1 MKRKILAG
9 LLALALT
16 CTSAMQFLP
25 GDVRAEDQKDDVGT
39 TYYVSSRN
47 GDDLNKGTSEDE
59 AFATLDKIN
68 EITLQPGDEVL
79 LERGSV
85 FEDQYLHVKGSG
97 DAKDPII
104 ISAYGEGD
112 MPQINAN
119 GKGVWYQDFGKPL
132 DNANHKYKGNVS
144 TALLL
149 NDVEYI
155 EISDLE
161 ITNDRDKGID
171 DADKGLAYNDQN
183 VMDRTGVAS
192 CTSNIGTADHIVLDN
207 LYIHDVDGNVY
218 NKHMLNGGIYFIT
231 ALPKNEEETGISRYN
246 DIQIKNCRVD
256 TVNRWGIALS
266 YTAYWDKF
274 KTKAISDEICQK
286 YGATNVLVENNYIK
300 DAGGDSITTMYCYR
314 PMVQNN
320 VSEGAARQI
329 NTTDYSQTSF
339 GRVAA
344 AIWPWKCKDAVFQYN
359 ECFNTLNAAS
369 GNGDGQAWDAD
380 WGDGT
385 LYQYNYSHGN
395 TGGAVM
401 FCGEQAYRN
410 TFRYNISQ
418 EDLLGVLNLPSQP
431 DAHVYNNTF
440 YMKENV
446 NFIRQS
452 GMASNGKTTLEN
464 NIIYYSGETP
474 RTENW
479 NPGGR
484 STYDNNLYYNYTNVP
499 SSDKNAIQAA
509 KGTQVMADPGT
520 APTSTEGKAQSHNN
534 PDEKTVFDGY
544 KLVEDS
550 LAVNAG
556 KIIKDESGKAVEKD
570 FFGKNVGAIPEIGAA
585 ESDAVTL
592 AIRSDVYDIADG
604 EISGLVKGTTVE
616 QFLANLIYDD
626 GVTIVVKNASGDTLH
641 ADDVV
646 KGGMSVE
653 LTFENDSATYSIA
666 ANKDNE
672 LKSSIFMVEGSTI
685 YVPSTEKNPMSVE
698 EVKAGVTVHETATV
712 SVRNNDTEVTE
723 GNATEGMTLR
733 ITAENGDMNDF
744 NISVK
749 NDYQWALDYAGNVQ
763 GNVWFAQM
771 RTSDTDYKNLTDY
784 DPQYPNWVVDQW
796 YGPGVDLPNH
806 TTPTDENTHG
816 LLSDTTGP
824 TVSEGMAMTFRAPKD
839 GYVSFNVKDDEPYLR
854 QSGNAGGSVELK
866 LTVNGETIQSCVLEE
881 SKVQGDFPA
890 VEKLKVE
897 KGDFI
902 RVEAK
907 NNGKP
912 TKPSIHVT
920 PEIQYLNE
928 SIEEETETLR
938 PAVLAYL
945 VELAKEQKENGAL
958 EGVVESV
965 VEIFETR
972 LEYAESLLAK
982 VEQGETGVTQS
993 DLDKATEE
1001 LLEAMHYLSF
1011 KADKTDLLTVIG
1023 MAEDL
1028 TANKEE
1034 YIASTYEPFEKALKS
1049 AKAVA
1054 EDKSALQDEIDES
1067 WHQLLTAM
1075 ANLRFQPD
1083 KSKLEELLAAVK
1095 DIDTRLYTKETVQ
1108 AFAKAYAYAE
1118 DIYEKED
1125 ADTEEVTAAYD
1136 GLKEA
1141 YAALKK
1147 TDKRA
1152 AVEKVQANAG
1162 SGNSAGT
1169 ASKTNTATGT
1179 KKVKASAKT
1188 GDTGVWFP
1196 VGVMFTAALTG
1207 AAMVLKKRK

>member
-1 MKRKILAG
+1 MKKKILAG
-9 LLALALT
+9 LLAMALT

-25 GDVRAEDQKDDVGT
+25 ANVHAEGQKDDVGT
-39 TYYVSSRN
+39 TYYVSSWN
-47 GDDLNKGTSEDE
+47 GDDSNKGTSEDA

-97 DAKDPII
+97 DAENPII
-104 ISAYGEGD
+104 ISDYGDGEL
-112 MPQINAN
+112 PRINTN
-119 GKGVWYQDFGKPL
+119 GKGVWYQDFGKSL
-132 DNANHKYKGNVS
+132 DNPNHKYKGNVS
-144 TALLL
+144 TAILL

-192 CTSNIGTADHIVLDN
+192 YTRNIGTADHIVLDN

-231 ALPKNEEETGISRYN
+231 ALPENEEETGISRYD
-246 DIQIKNCRVD
+246 DIQIRNCRVD

-286 YGATNVLVENNYIK
+286 YGATNVVVENNYIK

-320 VSEGAARQI
+320 VSDGAARQI

-359 ECFNTLNAAS
+359 ECFNTQNAAS

-452 GMASNGKTTLEN
+452 GMAYNGKTTLEN
-464 NIIYYSGETP
+464 NIIYYSGDTP

-479 NPGGR
+479 NPGGN
-484 STYDNNLYYNYTNVP
+484 STYDNNLYYNYANVP

-509 KGTQVMADPGT
+509 KGTSVMTDPGT
-520 APTSTEGKAQSHNN
+520 APTSTDGKAQSHDDPN
-534 PDEKTVFDGY
+534 EKTVFDGY
-544 KLVEDS
+544 KLTDDS

-556 KIIKDESGKAVEKD
+556 KIIKDENGKAVEKD

-592 AIRSDVYDIADG
+592 AIRSDVYEIADG
-604 EISGLVKGTTVE
+604 MISGLEKGTTVE

-626 GVTIVVKNASGDTLH
+626 GVTIVVKNESGDTLH
-641 ADDVV
+641 ADDIV

-653 LTFENDSATYSIA
+653 LTFGNDSASYTIA
-666 ANKDNE
+666 ANRDNE
-672 LKSSIFMVEGSTI
+672 LKESVFMVKENTI

-698 EVKAGVTVHETATV
+698 EMKAGVTAHETATV
-712 SVRNNDTEVTE
+712 SVRNEDVEVTE
-723 GNATEGMTLR
+723 GNVTEGMTLR
-733 ITAENGDMNDF
+733 ITAENGDVNDF
-744 NISVK
+744 NIAVK
-749 NDYQWALDYAGNVQ
+749 NGYQWALDYAGNVQ

-771 RTSDTDYKNLTDY
+771 RTSDTEYKNLTGY

-796 YGPGVDLPNH
+796 FGPGVDLPNH

-839 GYVSFNVKDDEPYLR
+839 GYVSFNIKDDEPYLR

-866 LTVNGETIQSCVLEE
+866 LTVNGETVQSCVLEE
-881 SKVQGDFPA
+881 SKVKGDFPA

-912 TKPSIHVT
+912 SKPSVHVT

-965 VEIFETR
+965 VEIFEER
-972 LEYAESLLAK
+972 LAYAESLLAK

-993 DLDKATEE
+993 DLDKATED

-1011 KADKTDLLTVIG
+1011 KADKTDLLKVID

-1028 TANKEE
+1028 TVNKDQ
-1034 YIASTYEPFEKALKS
+1034 YIASTYEPFEKALEE
-1049 AKAVA
+1049 AKKVA
-1054 EDKSALQDEIDES
+1054 EDKSALQDEIDAS
-1067 WHQLLTAM
+1067 LHQLLEAM

-1083 KSKLEELLAAVK
+1083 KSKLGELLEMTKNV
-1095 DIDTRLYTKETVQ
+1095 DTALYTQRSAQ
-1108 AFAKAYAYAE
+1108 AFVKAYAYAE
-1118 DIYEKED
+1118 EVYEKED
-1125 ADTEEVTAAYD
+1125 AVLEEVTAAYE
-1136 GLKEA
+1136 GLNET
-1141 YAALKK
+1141 YAALEK
-1147 TDKRA
+1147 TDKKTSI
-1152 AVEKVQANAG
+1152 EKVQANAG
-1162 SGNSAGT
+1162 STVSDTGAKSV
-1169 ASKTNTATGT
+1169 KT
-1179 KKVKASAKT
+1179 SAKT
-1188 GDTGVWFP
+1188 GDDGIWFP
-1196 VGVMFTAALTG
+1196 VGAMMAAAFMG
-1207 AAMVLKKRK
+1207 VAAVFKKRK